1 MMAKKWEKKMY
12 QWNFKIKLQFT
23 NFPLFISD
31 YRSGC
36 WLSVQKQQ
44 LDPLISIYNTLFNIN
59 ININIYFRR
68 DESERPWICLE
79 SRPAPAAA
87 TWNLLGHQH
96 LLRHSVLCRRGL
108 ADYNSC
114 WNQVGEAVFPPL
126 QPPSRCS
133 PHRSDLG
140 KWTWRAGEPPPPAG
154 SGGAAGAAGLMGG
167 LESVNRLLTDNQ
179 NPEVGQQE
187 SGLCVTSSRFWVS
200 SQALEGQKWFDQI
213 SSQW

>member
-59 ININIYFRR
+59 IYFRR
-68 DESERPWICLE
+68 GTQHESERPWICLE

-87 TWNLLGHQH
+87 AAATWNLLGYQQI
-96 LLRHSVLCRRGL
+96 LRHSVLCRRGL
-108 ADYNSC
+108 ADSQRC
-114 WNQVGEAVFPPL
+114 RNQIGEAVFPPL
-126 QPPSRCS
+126 QPPSPSRCS
-133 PHRSDLG
+133 PHRSD
-140 KWTWRAGEPPPPAG
+140 PPPAG
-154 SGGAAGAAGLMGG
+154 SGGAAGSARASRSDGRPGI
-167 LESVNRLLTDNQ
+167 
-179 NPEVGQQE
+179 GQQ
-187 SGLCVTSSRFWVS
+187 LVDR
-200 SQALEGQKWFDQI
+200 
-213 SSQW
+213 

>member
-1 MMAKKWEKKMY
+1 MMTKKWEKKKMY

-59 ININIYFRR
+59 IYFRR
-68 DESERPWICLE
+68 GTQHESERPWICLE

-87 TWNLLGHQH
+87 AATWNLLGCQH
-96 LLRHSVLCRRGL
+96 ILRHSVLCRRGL
-108 ADYNSC
+108 ADSQRC
-114 WNQVGEAVFPPL
+114 RNQIGEAVFPPL

-133 PHRSDLG
+133 SHRADLG
-140 KWTWRAGEPPPPAG
+140 TWTWTWRAGEPPPPAAG
-154 SGGAAGAAGLMGG
+154 SGGAAGASRSDGRSGI
-167 LESVNRLLTDNQ
+167 
-179 NPEVGQQE
+179 GQPLVD
-187 SGLCVTSSRFWVS
+187 G
-200 SQALEGQKWFDQI
+200 
-213 SSQW
+213 

>member
-1 MMAKKWEKKMY
+1 MMAKKWEKKIY

-59 ININIYFRR
+59 IYFRR
-68 DESERPWICLE
+68 GTQHKSERPWICLE

-87 TWNLLGHQH
+87 AATRNLLRHQH

-108 ADYNSC
+108 ADFNSC
-114 WNQVGEAVFPPL
+114 GNQVGEAVFPPL
-126 QPPSRCS
+126 QPPSPSRCS

-140 KWTWRAGEPPPPAG
+140 TWTWRAGEPPPPAAG
-154 SGGAAGAAGLMGG
+154 SGGSAGSDDGRPGI
-167 LESVNRLLTDNQ
+167 
-179 NPEVGQQE
+179 GQPR
-187 SGLCVTSSRFWVS
+187 VYR
-200 SQALEGQKWFDQI
+200 
-213 SSQW
+213 